1 MIFTDNVHD
10 AFLGR
15 TSGLEYDNA
24 IMYAGTLKEP
34 AKGET
39 RKDILPGMVMKHL
52 GNNVFTLYDGT
63 GTPFGLSALFVA
75 PGFGKGGINQLGY
88 ANEFTVVVGNN
99 NSTVYIKKE
108 ALDPN
113 ATFALNATGAAV
125 PVYANADGRISN
137 TGTAVVGHLLEVHDN
152 GTIKI
157 QLADPAK
164 AEA

>member
-10 AFLGR
+10 AFIGR

-24 IMYAGTLKEP
+24 IMYAGALKP
-34 AKGET
+34 LADGET

-52 GNNVFTLYDGT
+52 GNNVFDLYDGT
-63 GTPFGLSALFVA
+63 GTPFGLSALFAA
-75 PGFGKGGINQLGY
+75 PGFGRGGINQLGY
-88 ANEFTVVVGNN
+88 ANEFTVIVGNN

-113 ATFALNATGAAV
+113 AAFVLDTAGTAV
-125 PVYANADGRISN
+125 PVYANAEGRISN
-137 TGTAVVGHLLEVHDN
+137 VGTAVVGHLLEVHDN
-152 GTIKI
+152 GSIKI
-157 QLADPAK
+157 QLTDPAK

>member
-1 MIFTDNVHD
+1 MGW
-10 AFLGR
+10 L
-15 TSGLEYDNA
+15 
-24 IMYAGTLKEP
+24 
-34 AKGET
+34 
-39 RKDILPGMVMKHL
+39 
-52 GNNVFTLYDGT
+52 LY
-63 GTPFGLSALFVA
+63 LV

-113 ATFALNATGAAV
+113 ATFALNDTGAAV